1 MVMVAIVNEGD
12 YISMRKAGN
21 SFRWGHLSI
30 PTSIIVIIDTMGWF
44 GSYHNQLYKI
54 RNLKTQH

>member
-12 YISMRKAGN
+12 Y
-21 SFRWGHLSI
+21 
-30 PTSIIVIIDTMGWF
+30 IIDTMGWF

-54 RNLKTQH
+54 NNLKTQHYSVQNVKKKT

>member
-1 MVMVAIVNEGD
+1 MAMVAIVNEGE
-12 YISMRKAGN
+12 YISWGRQGN
-21 SFRWGHLSI
+21 SFRWGHLWI

-54 RNLKTQH
+54 HNLKTQH